1 MQSCIHIWHPFHLQ
15 GEVWQKFSLQLIRVL
30 QMLINKRRTNR
41 SLCSVWSSWYMYV
54 SPWQNLY
61 IKSLLT
67 SSNLAY
73 FKRTKVPVSYV
84 LLLKCVITVHKHVWT
99 VFSSFFF
106 CSLESDFDLLITSYH
121 TREKDLINCHENGI
135 CKEIIM

>member
-15 GEVWQKFSLQLIRVL
+15 GEVWQKFSLQLIHVL
-30 QMLINKRRTNR
+30 QMLIYKRRTNR

-67 SSNLAY
+67 SSNLSY
-73 FKRTKVPVSYV
+73 FKRTKVPISYV
-84 LLLKCVITVHKHVWT
+84 LLLKCVITVHKHVWA

-106 CSLESDFDLLITSYH
+106 CSLESNFDLLITSYH
-121 TREKDLINCHENGI
+121 TREKDLINCHEMVFV
-135 CKEIIM
+135 KKL

>member
-67 SSNLAY
+67 SSILSY

-84 LLLKCVITVHKHVWT
+84 LLLKCVITVHKHVWA

-106 CSLESDFDLLITSYH
+106 CSLESNFDLLITSYH
-121 TREKDLINCHENGI
+121 TREKDLINCHEMVFV
-135 CKEIIM
+135 KKL